1 MACKWE
7 AKWKGTPPT
16 HTYTHKSL
24 SRNRWTCLPL
34 LPPAITNTQNQ
45 CSRRAVTSRESASRF
60 LSQYFLITAVQSLVR
75 TRSNT
80 CQNTTV
86 QLWPSAL
93 SFYVINYENCST
105 CLHAKCKESPFVS
118 SSWLADSIV
127 TLWWLCYVELKK
139 HFLVQMETLKQE
151 WRKQWLEL
159 TCAEILLLDVRA
171 ALQHNYVFSTNYQ
184 K

>member
-7 AKWKGTPPT
+7 AKWKGTPPHT
-16 HTYTHKSL
+16 HTHINPLAEIDGHAYPSSL
-24 SRNRWTCLPL
+24 LQLQTRKIS
-34 LPPAITNTQNQ
+34 A
-45 CSRRAVTSRESASRF
+45 ASRESASRF

-75 TRSNT
+75 TCSNT

-86 QLWPSAL
+86 ELWPSAL

-105 CLHAKCKESPFVS
+105 SLRANCKGSPFVS
-118 SSWLADSIV
+118 SLWLADSIV
-127 TLWWLCYVELKK
+127 TLWKDQPCWTQKTFLCSDGNIKAWVEESVAGVDLCRNP
-139 HFLVQMETLKQE
+139 TLN
-151 WRKQWLEL
+151 
-159 TCAEILLLDVRA
+159 VRA